1 MIAALLLACG
11 GPVPSTGTDP
21 VIPKGDPPVVT
32 DPSEGTVTPLGDA
45 PLPEVRPDGRPWR
58 RMDIEQL
65 DASMRRVTNGIGWDV
80 NGVDQFTALSATLG
94 VPDYIQVTAEDLAP
108 GLLFQKFLDDA
119 SNAVCRDLLER
130 ESTGGAENVFLVHAD
145 LSDTIE
151 RDRPAIE
158 ENLSML
164 LLRFHGREV
173 PVGDPRL
180 EPWVFLYEGAERVTG
195 GDAMESWRTVC
206 VALFT
211 HPDFYTY

>member
-11 GPVPSTGTDP
+11 GPGTTGTDP
-21 VIPKGDPPVVT
+21 VGPDPKVDPPVVT
-32 DPSEGTVTPLGDA
+32 DPSEGTVTPIGDA
-45 PLPEVRPDGRPWR
+45 PLPEASSDGRPWR

-65 DASMRRVTNGIGWDV
+65 DASMRQVTNGIGWDV

-94 VPDYIQVTAEDLAP
+94 VPDYLQVTSEDLAP

-119 SNAVCRDLLER
+119 ANAVCRDLLER
-130 ESTGGAENVFLVHAD
+130 ESTGGAENVFLVHVD
-145 LSDTIE
+145 LAT
-151 RDRPAIE
+151 RDQAAIE

-180 EPWVFLYEGAERVTG
+180 EPWIFLYEGADLVTG
-195 GDAMESWRTVC
+195 GDAMETWRTVC